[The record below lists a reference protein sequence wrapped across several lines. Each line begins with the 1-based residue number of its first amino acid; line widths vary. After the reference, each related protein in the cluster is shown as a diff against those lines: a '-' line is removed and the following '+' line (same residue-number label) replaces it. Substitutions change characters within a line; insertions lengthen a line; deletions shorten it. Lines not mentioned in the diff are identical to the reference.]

1 MQARGFHN
9 WKRWKIKGPYFRT
22 LFNTGWYD
30 RLQLLPN
37 KFVLTSVLFR
47 NYAVLLS
54 FLIHTTDLLQNVELR
69 LLLKSKLVD
78 VCHQFISQKLYGIAG
93 VLLNILF
100 LTTVA
105 EVTYLDDVDI
115 DNIDSIWNNFLNSKV
130 PWIIIIFLAFCINL
144 LLALFLLI
152 FYFPIHKWTWRY
164 VMVSFNSQLPGT
176 FRLFR
181 PLGNF
186 QLCYCRHFF

>member
-1 MQARGFHN
+1 M
-9 WKRWKIKGPYFRT
+9 
-22 LFNTGWYD
+22 
-30 RLQLLPN
+30 
-37 KFVLTSVLFR
+37 LTSVLFR

-130 PWIIIIFLAFCINL
+130 P
-144 LLALFLLI
+144 
-152 FYFPIHKWTWRY
+152 
-164 VMVSFNSQLPGT
+164 
-176 FRLFR
+176 
-181 PLGNF
+181 
-186 QLCYCRHFF
+186 